1 MSLFKSWKRKREEL
15 FDKMEKQTG
24 RKFSRVERDKVDKK
38 LSDILNY
45 QPRIGFFGKTGAG
58 KSSLCNALCGEDACK
73 INDIEACTRDTQEL
87 FVEVEKGKGLKLID
101 VPGVGENSERNDEYA
116 KLYQKLLPDLD
127 TVLWILK
134 GDDRALSVD
143 EAFYKEIVRPH
154 IDQGKPVF
162 FVLNQV
168 DKIEPYRQWD
178 EKNAKPGPDQEQ
190 NITLKKNYVQA
201 IFDLKRHQVIAVSA
215 NERYGLIELVDAI
228 VEELPRDKKITFVE
242 RVNPTTVSEQTR
254 QKARSSMWDVFVEA
268 IEEAG
273 GWVGEKIIEPIS
285 DLWDSITIGCFI
297 TTAVCEM
304 QAKPDDCYELTQF
317 RKFRDEWLLQ
327 QADGER
333 IIQRYYQIAPLIL
346 EAINKQ
352 SDSKE
357 IFTSINDNYL
367 VPCLKLIEEQ
377 RYAECK
383 KLYMRMVEKLENDF
397 SNAKLQGEV

>member
-1 MSLFKSWKRKREEL
+1 
-15 FDKMEKQTG
+15 
-24 RKFSRVERDKVDKK
+24 
-38 LSDILNY
+38 
-45 QPRIGFFGKTGAG
+45 
-58 KSSLCNALCGEDACK
+58 
-73 INDIEACTRDTQEL
+73 
-87 FVEVEKGKGLKLID
+87 
-101 VPGVGENSERNDEYA
+101 
-116 KLYQKLLPDLD
+116 
-127 TVLWILK
+127 
-134 GDDRALSVD
+134 
-143 EAFYKEIVRPH
+143 
-154 IDQGKPVF
+154 
-162 FVLNQV
+162 
-168 DKIEPYRQWD
+168 
-178 EKNAKPGPDQEQ
+178 
-190 NITLKKNYVQA
+190 
-201 IFDLKRHQVIAVSA
+201 
-215 NERYGLIELVDAI
+215 
-228 VEELPRDKKITFVE
+228 
-242 RVNPTTVSEQTR
+242 
-254 QKARSSMWDVFVEA
+254 MWDVFVEA